1 MFGNKTFPTRLFI
14 YNVLIPVLYTEMLLS
29 ASIETS
35 K

>member
-1 MFGNKTFPTRLFI
+1 MFGTKRSPRLFI
-14 YNVLIPVLYTEMLLS
+14 YNVLIPVLYTELLLS